1 MYESLLQSLICESRP
16 GLASNGMKT
25 TQYID
30 IPRQTKIVAT
40 LGPAT
45 TEQKVLESLIDAGLS
60 VARMNMS
67 HGDHKE
73 HALRVKNLRKAAEVK
88 RAHVGVLVDLAGPKI
103 RTGELST
110 ETVDLV
116 PGKKLILTT
125 EKVIGTAAKMSVNYT
140 RLPREVKAGGFIMLD
155 DGRRKLFIEKIVGN
169 EIHTK
174 ILIGGSIKPRR
185 GVNVPGAYL
194 SLSAITAKDKKDIV
208 FAIEQKAEY
217 VALSF
222 VRTVKDVTDA
232 RKLLSGAKDQPL
244 IIAKIETPEAVD
256 NIDAILAE
264 CDGIMIARGDLAIE
278 VPREMVPVIQ
288 KTLIRRARAQR
299 KLVITAT
306 QMLETMIKNPVPT
319 RAEVSDIA
327 NAIFDGTDAVMLS
340 EESAMGEY
348 AKEAVAMMR
357 SVALATDKEIS
368 IWTPG
373 IDIEEPIDAIKKE
386 SCTIA
391 ELVGAKAII
400 ALTETGNAPQKIA
413 AFKTKFP
420 IIALTDKPFI
430 ARRLSLV
437 RGVWPILYKSV
448 KNIPELQT
456 SVKEIVTEYKIAKKG
471 DRVVVVSGMM
481 FGKPSNSN
489 MLFVETI

>member
-1 MYESLLQSLICESRP
+1 
-16 GLASNGMKT
+16 MK
-25 TQYID
+25 QYID

-45 TEQKVLESLIDAGLS
+45 TEQKVLEGLIEAGLS

-67 HGDHKE
+67 HGDHAE
-73 HALRVKNLRKAAEVK
+73 HAVRVKNLRSAAKAK
-88 RAHVGVLVDLAGPKI
+88 GAHVGVLVDLSGPKI
-103 RTGELST
+103 RTGELAT
-110 ETVDLV
+110 ETVDLLA
-116 PGKKLILTT
+116 GKKLILTT
-125 EKVIGTAAKMSVNYT
+125 EKMVGTAAKMSVNYE
-140 RLPREVKAGGFIMLD
+140 RLPKEVKKGGFIMLD
-155 DGRRKLFIEKIVGN
+155 DGRRKLLIEKIVGK

-174 ILIGGSIKPRR
+174 IIVGGEIKPRR

-194 SLSAITAKDKKDIV
+194 SLSAITAKDKKDV
-208 FAIEQKAEY
+208 LFAIEQKAEY

-222 VRTVKDVTDA
+222 VRTVKDITDA
-232 RKLLSGAKDQPL
+232 RKLLKDAKEQPL
-244 IIAKIETPEAVD
+244 LIAKIETPEAVD
-256 NIDAILAE
+256 NIDAILSE

-278 VPREMVPVIQ
+278 IPREQVPVVQ
-288 KTLIRRARAQR
+288 KILIRKARAQR

-340 EESAMGEY
+340 EESAMGLF
-348 AKEAVAMMR
+348 AKDAVAMMR
-357 SVALATDKEIS
+357 SVALATDGELS
-368 IWTPG
+368 VWTSG
-373 IDIEEPIDAIKKE
+373 IDIEESIDALKKE

-391 ELVGAKAII
+391 ELIGAKAII
-400 ALTETGNAPQKIA
+400 ALTETGSAPRKIA

-420 IIALTDKPFI
+420 IIALTDKPFV

-448 KNIPELQT
+448 KSIPELQT
-456 SVKEIVTEYKIAKKG
+456 TIKEIAKEYDIAKKG
-471 DRVVVVSGMM
+471 ECVVVVSGMV
-481 FGKPSNSN
+481 FGKPSYSN